1 MSKRLKNVLEMDWP
15 ELIEA
20 ESKYAHDTH
29 YLQLIRREIKRRK
42 EYQQY
47 LQDRPK
53 SGDSKLI
60 T

>member
-1 MSKRLKNVLEMDWP
+1 MSKRLKNVIEMDWQ

-29 YLQLIRREIKRRK
+29 YLGLIRREIKRRK

-60 T
+60 Q

>member
-1 MSKRLKNVLEMDWP
+1 MSKRLKNVIEMDWS
-15 ELIEA
+15 ELVAA
-20 ESKYAHDTH
+20 ETKYSYDQH
-29 YLQLIRREIKRRK
+29 YVQLIRREIKRRK

-47 LQDRPK
+47 LKDRPK